1 MHITVSQPKNKFG
14 EVRWMQ
20 EEHVQ
25 EKQGVQAELQENLK
39 ENRSAL
45 LVNTILIESI
55 RLRIVSAPEENNED
69 YGHSEKLAHRKG
81 FIQKK

>member
-25 EKQGVQAELQENLK
+25 EKQGVQAEL
-39 ENRSAL
+39 
-45 LVNTILIESI
+45 
-55 RLRIVSAPEENNED
+55 
-69 YGHSEKLAHRKG
+69 
-81 FIQKK
+81 